1 MTTRTPHE
9 GHESPRRSRAEDG
22 APKPPE
28 QTPRRAGGRALA
40 APGAE
45 WPAHPDGRLGGAS
58 PCPPPGLGPLRPPWL
73 GTQGRCPFVLGP
85 SEDDMGRGGGQAG
98 LPTAGRASRCG
109 STLASGFGCAGSS
122 AQATFSG
129 PRPLSAAAQS
139 VREGVTCGGSSPSLD
154 GDVPMTPQG
163 GTWKALREGGLLPFF
178 LLVCCTRCG
187 GPVGVGSFPLRVRP
201 WTALQGGSGDPL
213 CPLAPSNH
221 TPGLRC
227 PPPPPHAHW

>member
-1 MTTRTPHE
+1 MTTQTPCE
-9 GHESPRRSRAEDG
+9 GRESPRRSRAEDG

-28 QTPRRAGGRALA
+28 QTPRRAGGRAPA

-45 WPAHPDGRLGGAS
+45 WPARPDGRLGGAS

-129 PRPLSAAAQS
+129 PRPLSATAQS

-154 GDVPMTPQG
+154 MGRGDDPTG
-163 GTWKALREGGLLPFF
+163 RHTEGAP
-178 LLVCCTRCG
+178 RG
-187 GPVGVGSFPLRVRP
+187 GPPSFLPARLLHTVRGAGGRGVLSTPSQTLDSPARWLWGSPVPFG
-201 WTALQGGSGDPL
+201 TK
-213 CPLAPSNH
+213 
-221 TPGLRC
+221 
-227 PPPPPHAHW
+227 

>member
-1 MTTRTPHE
+1 MTTQTPCE
-9 GHESPRRSRAEDG
+9 GRESPRRSRAEDG

-28 QTPRRAGGRALA
+28 QTPRRAGGRAPA

-45 WPAHPDGRLGGAS
+45 WPARPDGRLGSAS
-58 PCPPPGLGPLRPPWL
+58 PCSLAGNPGPLPICP
-73 GTQGRCPFVLGP
+73 GTERGRHG
-85 SEDDMGRGGGQAG
+85 EGRR
-98 LPTAGRASRCG
+98 AGRASRCG

-154 GDVPMTPQG
+154 GDVAMTPQG
-163 GTWKALREGGLLPFF
+163 GTRKALREGGLLPFF

-187 GPVGVGSFPLRVRP
+187 GLVGVGSFPLRVRP

-221 TPGLRC
+221 TPGLRY